1 MTKNKQQIYVIEI
14 DQVFSSVSEAA
25 RAVAADVSN
34 VRKALSGQRKSAGGY
49 HFKYIE
55 REDQKA
61 QARIDLSQ
69 SYARKES
76 KQIISKARKD
86 LLSEVHDRLVSVNL
100 RARNAKKEGLL
111 AADPILQKIMS
122 HTDFFGAHKTGGYNT
137 SLKNLRQYSD
147 EQLQH
152 LLELIAGDQAEYAQ
166 QAYSSDTRTAASFA
180 AQFGISELDLGRYWA
195 ILPSLFEMYKLAKQD
210 TEFKYNNIVAEIN
223 RAMQEGEDPFE
234 ILSFVLNLK
243 NFYQG
248 NSKQDLSDIM
258 QRWAEDHTGEDG
270 EWEVF

>member
-1 MTKNKQQIYVIEI
+1 MAKNKQQIYVIEI

-49 HFKYIE
+49 HFQYIE

-122 HTDFFGAHKTGGYNT
+122 HTDFFGANKTGGYNT

-180 AQFGISELDLGRYWA
+180 TQFGISELDLGRYWA

-258 QRWAEDHTGEDG
+258 QRWAEDHTGESG

>member
-1 MTKNKQQIYVIEI
+1 MAKNKQQIYVIEI

-34 VRKALSGQRKSAGGY
+34 VRKALTGQRKSAGGY
-49 HFKYIE
+49 HFQYIE

-69 SYARKES
+69 SYARSES
-76 KQIISKARKD
+76 KQIISKARKN

-100 RARNAKKEGLL
+100 RARNVKKEGLF
-111 AADPILQKIMS
+111 ASDPIIQKIMS
-122 HTDFFGAHKTGGYNT
+122 HTDFFGANKTGGYNT

-152 LLELIAGDQAEYAQ
+152 LLELIAGDQQEYAQ

-234 ILSFVLNLK
+234 ILSFVVNLK

-258 QRWAEDHTGEDG
+258 QRWAEDHTGEDA

>member
-1 MTKNKQQIYVIEI
+1 MAKNKQQIYVIEI

-34 VRKALSGQRKSAGGY
+34 VRKALAGQRKSAGGY
-49 HFKYIE
+49 HFQYIE

-69 SYARKES
+69 SYARSES
-76 KQIISKARKD
+76 KQIISKARKN
-86 LLSEVHDRLVSVNL
+86 LLNEVHDRLVSVNL
-100 RARNAKKEGLL
+100 RARNAKKEGLF
-111 AADPILQKIMS
+111 ASDPIIQKIMS
-122 HTDFFGAHKTGGYNT
+122 HTDFFGANKTGGYNT

-223 RAMQEGEDPFE
+223 RAMQEGKDPFE

-258 QRWAEDHTGEDG
+258 QRWAEDHTGESG